1 MTLRTIKKKSSSP
14 WLGTLVTELL
24 FEITGR
30 KHKTKII
37 LPHSEDF
44 HFWVLPTSG
53 GRSVG
58 IVRSRTQASEFSFS
72 TFVVVSIDIFSSG
85 HLMNLN

>member
-1 MTLRTIKKKSSSP
+1 MTLRTIKKSSGP

-37 LPHSEDF
+37 LPYSKDF
-44 HFWVLPTSG
+44 YFWVLPTSG

-58 IVRSRTQASEFSFS
+58 IVRSRTQATVFSFIFS
-72 TFVVVSIDIFSSG
+72 TFVVLSSKFS
-85 HLMNLN
+85 LQVT